1 MMTGLQYIPEFSVE
15 LKKTHQ
21 KINKQKQIMYAHF
34 IWQEYKLKS
43 PKPSGQF

>member
-1 MMTGLQYIPEFSVE
+1 MTGLQYISEFSVE
-15 LKKTHQ
+15 LKKKKTQ
-21 KINKQKQIMYAHF
+21 KINKQKQIMYAHL